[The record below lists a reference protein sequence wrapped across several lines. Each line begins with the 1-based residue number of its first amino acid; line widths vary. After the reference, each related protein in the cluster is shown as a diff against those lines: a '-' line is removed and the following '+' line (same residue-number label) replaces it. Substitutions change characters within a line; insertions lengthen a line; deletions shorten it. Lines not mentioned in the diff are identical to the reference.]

1 MRHIKKEI
9 VTESEKRM
17 KALKSELIL
26 KRIPYRLRSK
36 TCLIGRFY
44 TFNFFAEYAPESM
57 KLWAK
62 ICLSIPDA

>member
-1 MRHIKKEI
+1 MKKEI

-36 TCLIGRFY
+36 TYLIGKFY
-44 TFNFFAEYAPESM
+44 TFGFFDEYAQESI
-57 KLWAK
+57 KLWEK
-62 ICLSIPDA
+62 VCISIPEG